1 MKDIDKYPK
10 SVTRF
15 VRYIKQ
21 DVPQEQLEEIKQLI
35 NSAINRRKWALERIT
50 K

>member
-1 MKDIDKYPK
+1 MKDIDKFPK

-21 DVPQEQLEEIKQLI
+21 DAPQEQLEEIKQLI
-35 NSAINRRKWALERIT
+35 DAAINRRKWALG
-50 K
+50 KMAK